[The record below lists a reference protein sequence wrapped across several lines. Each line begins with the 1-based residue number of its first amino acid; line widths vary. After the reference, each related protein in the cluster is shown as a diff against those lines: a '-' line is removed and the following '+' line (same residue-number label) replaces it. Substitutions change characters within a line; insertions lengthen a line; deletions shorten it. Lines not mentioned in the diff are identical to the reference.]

1 MNRIKKCFGQCCLL
15 LAITIVFTTNI
26 QAEENLNYF
35 QVDGRYDYR
44 TELLRLA
51 LSYSDNVP
59 QLVAR
64 PDMPVARA
72 LRLMQRGEINGIV
85 SLATSSEREENLLAI
100 KIPIMAGIL
109 GMRVFLIHRDQQLA
123 FSKITNLIELQSFVA
138 GFGEHWGDLKI
149 LQENKL
155 PVEPVA
161 KYSSLFS
168 MLNAKRF
175 DYFPRGINEI
185 FGEYEKHKNSLSNIV
200 VEKHIAIYY
209 PYPVYFFVT
218 NEDEALASLI
228 RTGLKKSLVDG
239 NFKALFL
246 RHHSQLLT
254 ALDFNNRLIFNLTNS
269 ELPKDV
275 SIENMDWWLKE
286 ESRIK

>member
-1 MNRIKKCFGQCCLL
+1 
-15 LAITIVFTTNI
+15 
-26 QAEENLNYF
+26 
-35 QVDGRYDYR
+35 
-44 TELLRLA
+44 
-51 LSYSDNVP
+51 
-59 QLVAR
+59 
-64 PDMPVARA
+64 
-72 LRLMQRGEINGIV
+72 
-85 SLATSSEREENLLAI
+85 
-100 KIPIMAGIL
+100 
-109 GMRVFLIHRDQQLA
+109 
-123 FSKITNLIELQSFVA
+123 
-138 GFGEHWGDLKI
+138 
-149 LQENKL
+149 
-155 PVEPVA
+155 
-161 KYSSLFS
+161 

-200 VEKHIAIYY
+200 VEKNIAIYY
-209 PYPVYFFVT
+209 PYPVYFFVA

-239 NFKALFL
+239 KFKALFL